1 VTYSTSHC
9 RCALALDEITDPQNL
24 GSILRS
30 AFFFGIDE
38 VILCSKNSS
47 PLNSVVSKASA
58 GALEVMTIRS
68 SSNLMRFLDES
79 KLKGWQVVGTSV
91 DESAVSLES
100 LSLTQPTILVMGSEG
115 HGLRPAVLSRC
126 DQKVYVPGRR
136 ASSALVD
143 SLNVSVASGILL
155 NHIASWAVSRR

>member
-1 VTYSTSHC
+1 
-9 RCALALDEITDPQNL
+9 LALDEITDPQNL

-68 SSNLMRFLDES
+68 SSNLMRFLDDS
-79 KLKGWQVVGTSV
+79 KLTGWQVVGTSV
-91 DESAVSLES
+91 DDSAVALET
-100 LSLTQPTILVMGSEG
+100 LSLAQPTILVMGSEG
-115 HGLRPAVLSRC
+115 HGLRPTVLSRC
-126 DQKVYVPGRR
+126 NHKVFIPCGR

-155 NHIASWAVSRR
+155 NHIATAGRASSSCSSRSER

>member
-1 VTYSTSHC
+1 
-9 RCALALDEITDPQNL
+9 LALDEITDPQNL